1 MSNNVVLVFLLA
13 ENDRQFILIKMG
25 ICNSHLVSGIRIK
38 KKRYVNVLVYDS
50 WMLILSY
57 STSFI
62 IKKYRCNLF
71 FYWFYIPV
79 RWTPA
84 INKFPLTLTSFIGV
98 LFLLC
103 FCCFVYI
110 PELSCL
116 LLLKTE
122 FKSPKPDLWREK
134 KKKNSNFM

>member
-50 WMLILSY
+50 WMLILSD

-62 IKKYRCNLF
+62 IKK
-71 FYWFYIPV
+71 ISMQP
-79 RWTPA
+79 
-84 INKFPLTLTSFIGV
+84 
-98 LFLLC
+98 
-103 FCCFVYI
+103 
-110 PELSCL
+110 L
-116 LLLKTE
+116 LLLVLYTGKM
-122 FKSPKPDLWREK
+122 
-134 KKKNSNFM
+134 NSGN